1 MLEARRWPGR
11 QPAPVASETVRT
23 LLSAVLTLVSIVAI
37 VVAVPS
43 LWVKERLVDSEGFV
57 ATASAAAKNQEVKDY
72 LAEQIGQQAASR
84 VGIPAASLVIEPIA
98 KGYTNGPQF
107 ESDFVDVV
115 SQQHSYLFDE
125 PKPGTENSTM
135 ELDITEMVNRVISQS
150 GASGRVAGPILIPL
164 ADGGTGLEAGRYHQV
179 GQQIVRLAYG
189 SLVVAVIAGLLAL
202 LVARRRG
209 TVLAWLGLGLVLG
222 GATAWVVGVLIA
234 DRAKQEASAADASGR
249 AVTDVIID
257 GAVGNLQDTALVVG
271 AVGAGVVVVGILA
284 RLIFGGRSARA

>member
-1 MLEARRWPGR
+1 M
-11 QPAPVASETVRT
+11 RT